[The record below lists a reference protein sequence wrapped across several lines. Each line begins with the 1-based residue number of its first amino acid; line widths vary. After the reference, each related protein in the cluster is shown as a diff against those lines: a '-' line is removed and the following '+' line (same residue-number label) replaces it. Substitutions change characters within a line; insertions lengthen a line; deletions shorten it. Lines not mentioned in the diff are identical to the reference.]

1 MLQAVA
7 EFGASAKS
15 VSSILGLTR
24 KLGVWLK
31 SSASPP
37 ALGVS
42 RSSASPTR
50 GWIDAVWLSEADF
63 SCEWEKDIP
72 TTCDECD
79 LSPET
84 VNPAWMYQSRLPAL
98 AGWGGG
104 GMLWDWQA
112 PFNPDSLDEMAPVS
126 PAGKC

>member
-42 RSSASPTR
+42 CPRASPTR
-50 GWIDAVWLSEADF
+50 GWVDAVWLNEADF
-63 SCEWEKDIP
+63 SCAWEKDIP

-79 LSPET
+79 LSLET
-84 VNPAWMYQSRLPAL
+84 GNPAWMYQSRLPAL
-98 AGWGGG
+98 AGGH
-104 GMLWDWQA
+104 A
-112 PFNPDSLDEMAPVS
+112 MALAS
-126 PAGKC
+126 SFSS

>member
-7 EFGASAKS
+7 ESGASAKS
-15 VSSILGLTR
+15 VSSVLGLTR
-24 KLGVWLK
+24 ELGVWLK

-42 RSSASPTR
+42 CPRASPTR
-50 GWIDAVWLSEADF
+50 GWVDAVWLNEADF

-79 LSPET
+79 LSLET
-84 VNPAWMYQSRLPAL
+84 VNLPGCTRA
-98 AGWGGG
+98 
-104 GMLWDWQA
+104 
-112 PFNPDSLDEMAPVS
+112 DSQL
-126 PAGKC
+126 